1 MYILGY
7 RQINCFYHVLYNYYN
22 QNEKSLI
29 EPLVICPGRLC
40 GTNVLPSE

>member
-29 EPLVICPGRLC
+29 DCVEQMFYLVNKDLLKRR
-40 GTNVLPSE
+40 